1 MEEIIISSSQKQEC
15 IDISHEVEEI
25 VQKSGVEEGIC
36 LVYATHATGAIMINE
51 NADPNIGEDF
61 LDALE
66 KLVPQ
71 GVWRHDSIDNNGAAH
86 IKAGIVGPS
95 ETIPIKDGKL
105 VMGRWQDIFF
115 IDFDGPRSRRRAIVE
130 CTGK

>member
-1 MEEIIISSSQKQEC
+1 M
-15 IDISHEVEEI
+15 SHEVEEI
-25 VQKSGVEEGIC
+25 VAKSGVKAGIC

-66 KLVPQ
+66 KLIPQ
-71 GVWRHDSIDNNGAAH
+71 GIWRHDSIDNNGAAH
-86 IKAGIVGPS
+86 IKAGIIGPS
-95 ETIPIKDGKL
+95 ETIPIKDGRL
-105 VMGRWQDIFF
+105 IMGRWQDIFF

-130 CTGK
+130 CIGK